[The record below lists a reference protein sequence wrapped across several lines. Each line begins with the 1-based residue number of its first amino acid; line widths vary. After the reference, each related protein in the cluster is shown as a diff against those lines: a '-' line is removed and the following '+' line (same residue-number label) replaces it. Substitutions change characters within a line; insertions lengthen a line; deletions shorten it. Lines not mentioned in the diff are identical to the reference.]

1 MNKIKFIIGGLK
13 NLFNPNISCL
23 AFVSSNNHLDKK
35 TVIYRNAKIRGSE
48 VGAYSYISPNTVIE
62 NAQIGRFCSISDH
75 CRIGMGTHNTN
86 QISTSPQRRAA
97 FECCGGTHNTN
108 QISTSPIFTQKVNG
122 TKARWVDKNVND
134 SPFRKVRVGNDVW
147 IGSRAMILGGVTVG
161 DGAVVGA
168 GAVVTKDVPAY
179 AIVAGVP
186 AKVIKYRFPD
196 RLIELLM
203 DFKWWYY
210 PEDVLRE
217 HISRFQK
224 KDISE
229 EDLILTIDAIRIS
242 CSSLHNE
249 YGDMKIGG
257 EG

>member
-48 VGAYSYISPNTVIE
+48 VGAYSYVSPNTVIE

-75 CRIGMGTHNTN
+75 CRIGMGTHNTD
-86 QISTSPQRRAA
+86 
-97 FECCGGTHNTN
+97 

-186 AKVIKYRFPD
+186 AKVIKYRFPE

-210 PEDVLRE
+210 PEDVLKE

-242 CSSLHNE
+242 CGSQHNE

-257 EG
+257 GGLM

>member
-75 CRIGMGTHNTN
+75 CRIGM
-86 QISTSPQRRAA
+86 
-97 FECCGGTHNTN
+97 GTHNTN

-257 EG
+257 EW

>member
-1 MNKIKFIIGGLK
+1 
-13 NLFNPNISCL
+13 L

-75 CRIGMGTHNTN
+75 CRIGM
-86 QISTSPQRRAA
+86 
-97 FECCGGTHNTN
+97 GTHNTN

>member
-75 CRIGMGTHNTN
+75 CRIGM
-86 QISTSPQRRAA
+86 
-97 FECCGGTHNTN
+97 GTHNTN

-186 AKVIKYRFPD
+186 AKVIKYRFPE

-210 PEDVLRE
+210 PEDVLKE

>member
-86 QISTSPQRRAA
+86 QISTSP
-97 FECCGGTHNTN
+97 
-108 QISTSPIFTQKVNG
+108 IFTQKVNG

-147 IGSRAMILGGVTVG
+147 IGSRAMILGGVTDG

>member
-86 QISTSPQRRAA
+86 QISTSP
-97 FECCGGTHNTN
+97 
-108 QISTSPIFTQKVNG
+108 IFTQKVNG
-122 TKARWVDKNVND
+122 TKACWVDKNVND